1 MIQTDAAVADRVVRL
16 ESPYRGIEEFRYVD
30 EPIFFGRD
38 DDARDLLRLIMMYRG
53 VLVFGDSGVGKSSLL
68 NAKLMPRVTRG
79 GYAPERVR
87 VQLKKG
93 AEFIVERTV
102 LDDNATMLP
111 TIFGSD
117 AAGSRISLSANELIA
132 RTTEACQIVEEG
144 RPPNKFPLVIFDQFE
159 EFVTLAEELPR
170 AAREDARAAGAAI
183 ENALLTLLRDS
194 ALCVKMVFVF
204 REDYY
209 AKLSKFFSSYPNLT
223 DHALRIEPLHVSE
236 LHAILRGPFEMSGVS
251 FDSELPSEVTAQLE
265 GEFKKR
271 SDSDLINL
279 TEVQIAALRLWQHKD
294 PRTLLREQNVDGLLQ
309 SYFTEAIHAL
319 APELRE
325 PSITLLGRMVTSS
338 GTRNVVSVDD
348 LMATANDEEISS
360 DIAERALA
368 DLEKVARVIRRE
380 RRNEVVV
387 YEILSEYL
395 VPWIRFKKAEAA
407 TKKLQREEE
416 HQRRKQDR
424 KIRIGAVG
432 AVLLLITFLLIQW
445 YRNSQTELSRRLQA
459 SERQYDL
466 LKKSHDKLE
475 EEVPRLQQELT
486 RVKAE
491 ITNERRLRADA
502 TTVAQLAIQQRDV
515 AVGEKDWAVRF
526 KNDTKAYALNLEQQR
541 DAVVQATTSTTD
553 ESVPAPVHDAVVR
566 TARSETFERAV
577 RNYLRDLESL
587 RKQLED
593 AQVRIKTLEQQRA
606 RNP

>member
-1 MIQTDAAVADRVVRL
+1 MDAAVADRVVRL
-16 ESPYRGIEEFRYVD
+16 ESPYRGIEEFRYID

-68 NAKLMPRVTRG
+68 NAKLMPRATRG

-87 VQLKKG
+87 VQLKKD
-93 AEFIVERTV
+93 AEFIIERTV

-117 AAGSRISLSANELIA
+117 ADGSRISLSAHELIA
-132 RTTEACQIVEEG
+132 RTTEASQIVEEDG
-144 RPPNKFPLVIFDQFE
+144 PPNKFPLLIFDQFE

-170 AAREDARAAGAAI
+170 AAREEARAAGVAI

-194 ALCVKMVFVF
+194 ALCVKVVFVF

-223 DHALRIEPLHVSE
+223 DHALRIEPLHVRE
-236 LHAILRGPFEMSGVS
+236 LYAILRGPFEMSGVS
-251 FDSELPSEVTAQLE
+251 FDTELPNEVTAHLE
-265 GEFKKR
+265 EEFKKR

-309 SYFTEAIHAL
+309 SYFTEAIDAM

-325 PSITLLGRMVTSS
+325 PAVTLLGRMVTSS
-338 GTRNVVSVDD
+338 GTRNVVSMDD
-348 LMATANDEEISS
+348 LMATAKDEGISF

-368 DLEKVARVIRRE
+368 DLEKVARVVRRE

-407 TKKLQREEE
+407 AKKRQREEE
-416 HQRRKQDR
+416 HRRRKLDR
-424 KIRIGAVG
+424 TIQIGA
-432 AVLLLITFLLIQW
+432 AVALLFLIGVLLIQS

-459 SERQYDL
+459 SEKQYDL

-475 EEVPRLQQELT
+475 EEVLRLQQELT
-486 RVKAE
+486 RVKAD
-491 ITNERRLRADA
+491 ITNERRLHAEA
-502 TTVAQLAIQQRDV
+502 TIVAQIAIQQRD
-515 AVGEKDWAVRF
+515 AAMGERDWAIRF
-526 KNDTKAYALNLEQQR
+526 RNDTKAYALNLEQQR
-541 DAVVQATTSTTD
+541 DAVVQATTSTAA
-553 ESVPAPVHDAVVR
+553 EGVPAPVQDAVVR
-566 TARSETFERAV
+566 TARSEAFEHAV

-593 AQVRIKTLEQQRA
+593 AQVRIKTLEQQGA